1 MNEQAEKRSS
11 VIPESP
17 DNLKIKAAL
26 AETLGKARAANIDL
40 YLTGGTAAAVYAGET
55 RPLSLDLDFFVH
67 PDAKERIVGVFGGKF
82 EYFSSKKLFK
92 SVKLVGAASNGVD
105 LDFIAEQNIV
115 PDESRPEDKITLSL
129 NDFAR
134 KKACEGEFMGER
146 VMVLPPELIV
156 IAKLFAGRGIDLK
169 KYDLADSQAVIESG
183 MIRNDIMRRA
193 AMEIAGSKREI
204 RELVIN
210 RLLTALQKLDPTDNV
225 RGIIETF
232 SNLETGFDIE
242 QITEATRR
250 RTIPDKE

>member
-1 MNEQAEKRSS
+1 MSEQAEKRPS

-17 DNLKIKAAL
+17 DNLKIKDAL
-26 AETLGKARAANIDL
+26 VETLEKARAAHIDL

-67 PDAKERIVGVFGGKF
+67 PDAKQRIASVFGGKF
-82 EYFSSKKLFK
+82 EYFGSKKLFK
-92 SVKLVGAASNGVD
+92 SVKLVGAATNGVD

-115 PDESRPEDKITLSL
+115 PDESRPEDRITLSL
-129 NDFAR
+129 NEFAR

-193 AMEIAGSKREI
+193 AMEIAGSNGTI
-204 RELVIN
+204 RELVIS
-210 RLLTALQKLDPTDNV
+210 RLLTALQKLDQTNSV
-225 RGIIETF
+225 KGIIETF
-232 SNLETGFDIE
+232 SNLGSGFDIE